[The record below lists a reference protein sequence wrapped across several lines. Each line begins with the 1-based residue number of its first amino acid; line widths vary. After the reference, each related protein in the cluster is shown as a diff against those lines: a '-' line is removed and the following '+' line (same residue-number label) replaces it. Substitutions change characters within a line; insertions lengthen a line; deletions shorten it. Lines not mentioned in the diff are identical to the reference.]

1 MKNSEQN
8 SDVLRIDAEQLEK
21 SGVTIIRI
29 AGAIDAHTYEQIEEY
44 FDNILSNGSVRL
56 ILDLSSVRYMSSAG
70 IGVFVGGLARSRQ
83 AGGDLLLLNMT
94 PTVHE
99 TLDLLGLAP
108 MFFVAPDKATAVA
121 YFERQGLAV
130 KR

>member
-1 MKNSEQN
+1 MKSADN
-8 SDVLRIDAEQLEK
+8 SDELRIDAEQIEK
-21 SGVTIIRI
+21 SAITVVRI

-44 FDNILSNGSVRL
+44 FDTILSNGTMRL

-70 IGVFVGGLARSRQ
+70 IGVFVGALARTRQ

-99 TLDLLGLAP
+99 TLEVLGLAP

-121 YFERQGLAV
+121 YFERQGLAA